1 MKKIISL
8 LLCLSLIV
16 GLLPGVFAAEGD
28 AYLSMG
34 DSITAGTALN
44 EGEPAFPQL
53 LAEANGWNLTN
64 LGVDGQTAGSLLAAI
79 SDGSCDEAIA
89 SAKIITI
96 TAGGND
102 VMDALYELV
111 AEAYNAENDPD
122 INPDDVVP
130 ILADSNDSRWMKL
143 LLVGMEVL
151 EGDDRAGI
159 PPFAERE
166 EFLAKID
173 ECTVNL
179 KAVMAYIRNLNPDAT
194 VIVPT
199 QYNPY
204 KNFSGLYKIVGTSVD
219 AGARKLNAAIESI
232 AEECGYLVAPV
243 FDAFQNSSENLCNAT
258 TSPMNLDFHPN
269 ARGHEV
275 IAQVEQE
282 TTGGVPR
289 DPAPT
294 DPDPAEP
301 EPTEPDPAEP
311 EPTEPEPTEPEPT
324 EPEPTE
330 PEPTEPEPTEPE
342 PTEPEPTEPEPT
354 EPVEPEPVKNPFTDV
369 KEKDYFYQPVLWAV
383 ERGITAGVSAT
394 RFAPNDSCTRAQ
406 VVTFLWRAAGCPEP
420 RFSKNPFKDVKSTD
434 YYYKAVLWAVENA
447 VTAGTS
453 ADRFSPNAPCTR
465 AQVVTFLY
473 RALDGS
479 NPTFPRNP
487 FSDVDTSD
495 YYFSAVVWA
504 VSTGI
509 TYGVDDSHFGSNL
522 TCTRGQVVSF
532 LYRAY

>member
-1 MKKIISL
+1 MKKLISL
-8 LLCLSLIV
+8 LLCMALIA
-16 GLLPGVFAAEGD
+16 GMIPGIFAAEGD
-28 AYLSMG
+28 AYLAMG
-34 DSITAGTALN
+34 DSVTAGTALN

-64 LGVDGQTAGSLLAAI
+64 LGVNGQTAGSLLAAI
-79 SDGSCDEAIA
+79 SDGSCDGVIV
-89 SAKIITI
+89 SAKVITI

-122 INPDDVVP
+122 ITPDDVVP
-130 ILADSNDSRWMKL
+130 ILADSDDSRWMTL

-159 PPFAERE
+159 PPFAERQ
-166 EFLAKID
+166 EFLNKID

-179 KAVMAYIRNLNPDAT
+179 RAVMACIRNLNPDAT

-219 AGARKLNAAIESI
+219 AGARKLNAAIEAL

-275 IAQVEQE
+275 IAQVMQE
-282 TTGGVPR
+282 II
-289 DPAPT
+289 DQI
-294 DPDPAEP
+294 P
-301 EPTEPDPAEP
+301 EEP

-324 EPEPTE
+324 EPEPME
-330 PEPTEPEPTEPE
+330 
-342 PTEPEPTEPEPT
+342 
-354 EPVEPEPVKNPFTDV
+354 NPFKDV
-369 KEKDYFYQPVLWAV
+369 KEKDYFFEPVLWAV
-383 ERGITAGVSAT
+383 EKGVTTGTSAT
-394 RFAPNDSCTRAQ
+394 SFSPDDSCTRAQ
-406 VVTFLWRAAGCPEP
+406 VVTFLWRAAGKPEP
-420 RFSKNPFKDVKSTD
+420 KLKDNPFKDVKESD
-434 YYYKAVLWAVENA
+434 YFYKAVLWAVENA
-447 VTAGTS
+447 ITTGTG
-453 ADRFSPNAPCTR
+453 AERFSPSAPCTRAQVVTFLCRAADGNVPRQPRNPFSDVSTSDYYFTSVVWAVERGITNGVDDAHFGPDLTCTR

-473 RALDGS
+473 RA
-479 NPTFPRNP
+479 NP
-487 FSDVDTSD
+487 
-495 YYFSAVVWA
+495 
-504 VSTGI
+504 
-509 TYGVDDSHFGSNL
+509 
-522 TCTRGQVVSF
+522 
-532 LYRAY
+532 